1 MKKIVNQFPFWNFS
15 HLIKPDFYLKAV
27 CFVFISFVSIIFL
40 DHKTSLNQSKLSVF
54 QICFDQLYALQFD
67 GSPLD
72 QIKLISW
79 NGPNFVDLISLR
91 LRLAYHIQVC
101 LRTIR
106 VAFVSVCPWQLFNH
120 GCLADASLRM
130 GLCLTKY
137 SKYSA
142 TCPTTGCASPLVATF
157 SRFANGLFFAC
168 SPLVNSWSPF
178 V

>member
-72 QIKLISW
+72 QIKLIS
-79 NGPNFVDLISLR
+79 
-91 LRLAYHIQVC
+91 
-101 LRTIR
+101 
-106 VAFVSVCPWQLFNH
+106 
-120 GCLADASLRM
+120 
-130 GLCLTKY
+130 
-137 SKYSA
+137 
-142 TCPTTGCASPLVATF
+142 
-157 SRFANGLFFAC
+157 
-168 SPLVNSWSPF
+168 
-178 V
+178 